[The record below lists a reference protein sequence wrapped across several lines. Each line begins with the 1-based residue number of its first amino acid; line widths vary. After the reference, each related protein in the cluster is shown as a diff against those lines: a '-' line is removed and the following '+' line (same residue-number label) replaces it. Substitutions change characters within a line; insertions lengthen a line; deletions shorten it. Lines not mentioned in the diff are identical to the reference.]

1 MLNIFFGTETCQRP
15 IEETSSDVATMASR
29 MVSSQTADF
38 STEWI
43 LKTKLKS
50 KEVQEMLLY

>member
-1 MLNIFFGTETCQRP
+1 MFL
-15 IEETSSDVATMASR
+15 SSMAYTIVAAMASR
-29 MVSSQTADF
+29 MFYSQTADF

-50 KEVQEMLLY
+50 EEYKRCYYIRYI

>member
-1 MLNIFFGTETCQRP
+1 MLI
-15 IEETSSDVATMASR
+15 VVTMASR
-29 MVSSQTADF
+29 TVSSQTADF

>member
-1 MLNIFFGTETCQRP
+1 MPKNVGLSEQNKWYI
-15 IEETSSDVATMASR
+15 VATMASR

>member
-1 MLNIFFGTETCQRP
+1 MNATG
-15 IEETSSDVATMASR
+15 VATMASR
-29 MVSSQTADF
+29 VFRSQTADF